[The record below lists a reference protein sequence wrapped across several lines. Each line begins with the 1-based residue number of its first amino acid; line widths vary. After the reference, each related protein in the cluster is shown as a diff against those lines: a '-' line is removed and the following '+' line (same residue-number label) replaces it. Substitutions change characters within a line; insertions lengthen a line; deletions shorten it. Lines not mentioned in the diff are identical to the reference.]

1 MSNIP
6 VRSLSTRYAS
16 ARLYAEAFHS
26 NFYCCRGGSR
36 ILETARG
43 GGGGAGRGG
52 HENARNVKGRLPGNY

>member
-43 GGGGAGRGG
+43 GGGGQKNGKTQGG
-52 HENARNVKGRLPGNY
+52 PPGKLLNS

>member
-43 GGGGAGRGG
+43 GGGGK
-52 HENARNVKGRLPGNY
+52 EKARNVKGRLPGNY